1 MLAVVTYTAD
11 TDLLEFKG
19 LSGVDDVTVTS
30 PEPNKVEA
38 AKFLRMLPSRVRRL
52 AKQGVR
58 LTTICVTFTDL
69 HMFRC
74 SICFIS
80 KFSHRGLAN
89 RFRAT

>member
-38 AKFLRMLPSRVRRL
+38 ANFLRKLLSRVRRL

-58 LTTICVTFTDL
+58 LTTICEVCHFHGFAHL
-69 HMFRC
+69 PLQHLFYFKVFR
-74 SICFIS
+74 
-80 KFSHRGLAN
+80 
-89 RFRAT
+89 